1 MPARSLKDGATWN
14 QGVQAQVTAS
24 SSPDAERQ
32 GDQMSGMSTHRGHC
46 KLLRFSLTPKGRGSR
61 IQTDPFRCEAASA
74 SPFAPGKGSRPLGAS
89 ASSSGRSR
97 GLGGACS
104 PGPHGTSEA
113 SRGGDHVAAPMRF
126 QFYVTHFLRGAFKS
140 FFPLPFALLKK

>member
-61 IQTDPFRCEAASA
+61 IWTDPFRCEAASA
-74 SPFAPGKGSRPLGAS
+74 SLFAPGKGSQPLGAS

-97 GLGGACS
+97 GLGGTCS
-104 PGPHGTSEA
+104 PGPHA
-113 SRGGDHVAAPMRF
+113 RARA
-126 QFYVTHFLRGAFKS
+126 RGAGTTSLPPCVFS
-140 FFPLPFALLKK
+140 FTSRIFSEELLSHSSRYLSLC